1 MRRREFLAGANMAA
15 RATSSLRR
23 SRARSASARRP
34 PIGAHDS
41 APMSAIMPLS
51 ERSVAPSGTP
61 VEAPDFARGRW
72 QAADRGPLFPGAL
85 AGLTIRVPS
94 RYAHPRVSATMSV
107 RVYLS
112 YAFLSVVLF
121 AAPA

>member
-1 MRRREFLAGANMAA
+1 MRRREFLAAADMAA
-15 RATSSLRR
+15 PA
-23 SRARSASARRP
+23 
-34 PIGAHDS
+34 
-41 APMSAIMPLS
+41 
-51 ERSVAPSGTP
+51 
-61 VEAPDFARGRW
+61 EAPDFTRGRW
-72 QAADRGPLFPGAL
+72 RAADRGPLFPGAL